1 LIVVDT
7 SALMAIVG
15 KEAEAERCAE
25 RLLSEATVLISAG
38 TLSEALI
45 VAGRRNLREEMD
57 RLIAE
62 LRCEV
67 DAVNLTVA
75 RGVAEAYGRWGKG
88 VHAARL
94 NLGDCFAYELA
105 VRMSAPL
112 LFIGEDF
119 TKTDIQKAL

>member
-1 LIVVDT
+1 
-7 SALMAIVG
+7 MAIVG

-119 TKTDIQKAL
+119 TKTDILKAL